1 MEAIESTYL
10 YHHGGY
16 VLVAAVAI
24 FTILGTMLVAHL
36 LVKVMYRTLKKTTG
50 GVVGGSIVANI
61 IRVAIWFVS
70 ASCILKWCFNYNTS
84 VLWGALGVGG
94 IALSLGLQNTIS
106 NLIGGLQV
114 SLSRDFKMGDWIS
127 IRDITGKIDDI
138 TWRVVKMEDADG
150 NSYIIPNAV
159 FNSNAVTVLPPFQ
172 TTDLTFEFSSMA
184 DLEAIGEKLP
194 QLAYDALKKAGYL
207 YEDMRPELSL
217 DSASLNAISATLEVY
232 TEYTYETIDIREC
245 VMSAVLAYL
254 KSSNALATY
263 TE

>member
-1 MEAIESTYL
+1 MEAIQNTYL

-16 VLVAAVAI
+16 ALVAAVGVLSIIASVLI
-24 FTILGTMLVAHL
+24 AHI
-36 LVKVMYRTLKKTTG
+36 LVKVMYKTLKKTTG
-50 GVVGGSIVANI
+50 GEVGGSIVANI
-61 IRVAIWFVS
+61 IRIAVGFMCV
-70 ASCILKWCFNYNTS
+70 SCILKWCFNYNTS

-106 NLIGGLQV
+106 NLIGGLQM
-114 SLSRDFKMGDWIS
+114 SLSRDFAFGDWIKVGQ
-127 IRDITGKIDDI
+127 ITGQINDI

-172 TTDLTFEFSSMA
+172 TTDLTFEFSNMA

-207 YEDMRPELSL
+207 YEDMKPELSL
-217 DSASLNAISATLEVY
+217 DSASLNAINATLEVY

-245 VMSAVLAYL
+245 VMSSVLAYL